1 MSDYIKRVG
10 TNGASGIKQSKRG
23 CMFCGREK
31 VLMDYKGFKICMS
44 CLSYENG
51 ELI

>member
-1 MSDYIKRVG
+1 MGNYIDRDEA
-10 TNGASGIKQSKRG
+10 NRYSEIKKYKRG